1 MKLKKIALGAA
12 ALALVACGEAQK
24 PVAKVAA
31 VTPNSTDDQKFA
43 YMLGAQFGLQNF
55 KNLPWQAGEGID
67 EDVVVQAFRDA
78 FGNLNDST
86 IKVQLPQDSLA
97 AVSRRIQSAMRDR
110 YVKTQPDTNV
120 TKGMTDEQIRA
131 YVDSLRKAL
140 PVTAAPAVKNEKV
153 TLPAESSE
161 QQKFSYLVGVQFG
174 NQFYNIGRQFQK
186 QFDGDYFVLGVR
198 DAGKKLRD
206 TTFTMILPDDTL
218 KAVGDRYNEKLKAIH
233 EEMVK
238 KAQAEEERLK
248 AEVSS
253 LRGDTLVNGMPVK
266 MNFKVKASGIT
277 VKGEDLSAFA
287 GKPLMMFYF
296 SATCG
301 HCAHAAPQILEI
313 AKEFAQKGLTTV
325 AIASGGNNKPG
336 IRRFIDDAKFDE
348 TISVMWDE
356 GRQFGEL
363 YSDGYVPKVYLVN
376 PDGSY
381 KQYAAFEREKDDLK
395 KEIAELLNGK
405 NVEWKI
411 EVKKP
416 EADSAK
422 APEVKPEEKKA
433 EAKDAKAAK
442 GKVAKPAAK

>member
-31 VTPNSTDDQKFA
+31 ITPNSADDQKFA

-55 KNLPWQAGEGID
+55 SNLPWQTGEGID

-78 FGNLNDST
+78 YGNLKDST
-86 IKVQLPQDSLA
+86 VKVQLSQDSLA
-97 AVSRRIQSAMRDR
+97 AISKRIQGLMRER
-110 YVKTQPDTNV
+110 YFKTQPDSTAKDLN
-120 TKGMTDEQIRA
+120 DEQRRA
-131 YVDSLRKAL
+131 LVDSLRKAL
-140 PVTAAPAVKNEKV
+140 PVSAAPEVKNANV
-153 TLPAESSE
+153 TLPAEASE
-161 QQKFSYLVGVQFG
+161 QQKFSYLVGFQFG
-174 NQFYNIGRQFQK
+174 NQFYNIGRQFQA

-206 TTFTMILPDDTL
+206 TTFAMVLPDDSL
-218 KAVGDRYNEKLKAIH
+218 KAVGDRYNEKLKTIR
-233 EEMVK
+233 EEMMK
-238 KAQAEEERLK
+238 KAQAEEEKLK

-277 VKGEDLSAFA
+277 VKGEDLRAFA

-356 GRQFGEL
+356 ARQFGEL

-376 PDGSY
+376 PDGTY

-442 GKVAKPAAK
+442 GKAAKPAAK

>member
-12 ALALVACGEAQK
+12 ALALIACGEAQK

-31 VTPNSTDDQKFA
+31 ITPNSADDQKFA

-55 KNLPWQAGEGID
+55 SNLPWQTGESID

-78 FGNLNDST
+78 YGNLKDST
-86 IKVQLPQDSLA
+86 VKVQLSQDTLA
-97 AVSRRIQSAMRDR
+97 AVSKRIQNIMRER
-110 YVKTQPDTNV
+110 YFKTQPDSSAKDLN
-120 TKGMTDEQIRA
+120 DEQRRA
-131 YVDSLRKAL
+131 LIDSLRKAL
-140 PVTAAPAVKNEKV
+140 PISAPPEVKNASV
-153 TLPAESSE
+153 TLPADASE
-161 QQKFSYLVGVQFG
+161 QQKFSYLVGFQFG
-174 NQFYNIGRQFQK
+174 NQFYSIGRQFQTE
-186 QFDGDYFVLGVR
+186 FDGDYFVLGVR

-206 TTFTMILPDDTL
+206 TTFAMVLPDDSL
-218 KAVGDRYNEKLKAIH
+218 KAVGDRYNEKMKNIR
-233 EEMVK
+233 EEMMK
-238 KAQAEEERLK
+238 KQQAEEEKLK
-248 AEVSS
+248 AEVAG
-253 LRGDTLVNGMPVK
+253 LRGDTLANGMPAK
-266 MNFKVKASGIT
+266 MNFSVKASGVT

-287 GKPLMMFYF
+287 GKPLLMFYF

-313 AKEFAQKGLTTV
+313 AKEFAPKGLTTA

-356 GRQFGEL
+356 ARQFGEL

-376 PDGSY
+376 PDGTY

-395 KEIAELLNGK
+395 KEIAELLQGK

-416 EADSAK
+416 EADSTK
-422 APEVKPEEKKA
+422 APEVKQEAKPEVK
-433 EAKDAKAAK
+433 KDAKKADAK
-442 GKVAKPAAK
+442 SAKAKK

>member
-1 MKLKKIALGAA
+1 MKLKKFALGAA

-24 PVAKVAA
+24 PVPRVAA

-43 YMLGAQFGLQNF
+43 YMLGVQLSLQNF
-55 KNLPWQAGEGID
+55 LNLPMRTGEGLD
-67 EDVVVQAFRDA
+67 EDVVVQGFRDA

-86 IKVQLPQDSLA
+86 VKLQINQDSLA
-97 AVSRRIQSAMRDR
+97 VISRRIQKKMQER
-110 YVKTQPDTNV
+110 YVNTRPDTNV
-120 TKGMTDEQIRA
+120 TKGMDDAQLRA
-131 YVDSLRKAL
+131 YTDSLEKAQ
-140 PVTAAPAVKNEKV
+140 PVTPAPAVKY
-153 TLPAESSE
+153 AEVKLGENPSE

-174 NQFYNIGRQFQK
+174 NQFYSLSRQFQTD
-186 QFDGDYFVLGVR
+186 FDGDYFVLGVR
-198 DAGKKLRD
+198 DAGKKTRD
-206 TTFTMILPDDTL
+206 TTFTMVLPDDSL
-218 KAVGDRYNEKLKAIH
+218 RAVGNRYSEKMKVLRDEMIKKQQAEEEKLKA
-233 EEMVK
+233 
-238 KAQAEEERLK
+238 
-248 AEVSS
+248 EVAS
-253 LRGDTLVNGMPVK
+253 LRGDTLANGMPAK

-277 VKGEDLSAFA
+277 VKAEDLSAFE
-287 GKPLMMFYF
+287 GKKLMMFYF

-313 AKEFAQKGLTTV
+313 AKEFAPKGLTTV

-348 TISVMWDE
+348 TISVVWDE

-381 KQYAAFEREKDDLK
+381 KEYVAFEREKDDLK

-416 EADSAK
+416 AADSVK
-422 APEVKPEEKKA
+422 APEAKPEAK
-433 EAKDAKAAK
+433 KDAKPAK
-442 GKVAKPAAK
+442 AKK

>member
-12 ALALVACGEAQK
+12 ALALIACGEAQK
-24 PVAKVAA
+24 PIAKAA
-31 VTPNSTDDQKFA
+31 TVTPDSSDDQKFA

-55 KNLPWQAGEGID
+55 SNLPWQTGEAID

-78 FGNLNDST
+78 FGNMKDST
-86 IKVQLPQDSLA
+86 IKLQIPQDSLSA
-97 AVSRRIQSAMRDR
+97 ISRRIQTAMRER
-110 YVKTQPDTNV
+110 YVKVQPDTNV
-120 TKGMTDEQIRA
+120 TKNLNNDQIRA

-140 PVTAAPAVKNEKV
+140 PVSAAPAVKNEKV
-153 TLPAESSE
+153 TFTEQPTE
-161 QQKFSYLVGVQFG
+161 QQKFSYLVGFQFG
-174 NQFYNIGRQFQK
+174 NQFYSIGRQFDTD
-186 QFDGDYFVLGVR
+186 FDGEYFILGVR

-206 TTFTMILPDDTL
+206 TTYTMTLPDDTL
-218 KAVGDRYNEKLKAIH
+218 KAVGDRFMEKSKKLNE
-233 EEMVK
+233 ERMK
-238 KAQAEEERLK
+238 KAQAEEEKLK
-248 AEVSS
+248 AEVAG
-253 LRGDTLVNGMPVK
+253 LRGDTLANGMPAK

-287 GKPLMMFYF
+287 QKPLLMFYF

-313 AKEFAQKGLTTV
+313 AKEFAPKGLTTV
-325 AIASGGNNKPG
+325 SIASGGNNKPG

-356 GRQFGEL
+356 SRQFGEL

-381 KQYAAFEREKDDLK
+381 KQYAAFEKEKDDLK
-395 KEIAELLNGK
+395 KEIAELLAGK

-411 EVKKP
+411 EVKP
-416 EADSAK
+416 AAEPAK
-422 APEVKPEEKKA
+422 VEPKQEQKKA
-433 EAKDAKAAK
+433 DAKAAK
-442 GKVAKPAAK
+442 KTK

>member
-24 PVAKVAA
+24 PIAKSAA
-31 VTPNSTDDQKFA
+31 ITPDSADDQKFA

-55 KNLPWQAGEGID
+55 SNLPWQTGEGID
-67 EDVVVQAFRDA
+67 EDATVQGFRDA
-78 FGNLNDST
+78 LANLNDT
-86 IKVQLPQDSLA
+86 TAKLQLPQDTLA
-97 AVSRRIQSAMRDR
+97 AVSRRIQGNMRER
-110 YVKTQPDTNV
+110 YFKTQPDSTA
-120 TKGMTDEQIRA
+120 KDLSDEQRRA
-131 YVDSLRKAL
+131 LIDSLRKAL
-140 PVTAAPAVKNEKV
+140 PINAAPAVKNEKV
-153 TLPAESSE
+153 TLQANASE

-174 NQFYNIGRQFQK
+174 NQFFSIGRQFQTD
-186 QFDGDYFVLGVR
+186 FDGEYFVLGIR

-206 TTFTMILPDDTL
+206 TTSALTLPEDSL
-218 KAVGDRYNEKLKAIH
+218 KAVGDRFNEKLKTIR
-233 EEMVK
+233 EEMTK
-238 KAQAEEERLK
+238 KQQAEEEKLK
-248 AEVSS
+248 AEVAS
-253 LRGDTLVNGMPVK
+253 LRGDTLANGMPAK

-277 VKGEDLSAFA
+277 VKSEDLSDFA
-287 GKPLMMFYF
+287 GKPLLMFYF

-325 AIASGGNNKPG
+325 SIASGGNNKPG

-348 TISVMWDE
+348 TISVVWDE
-356 GRQFGEL
+356 SRQFGEL

-376 PDGSY
+376 PNGTY
-381 KQYAAFEREKDDLK
+381 KQYAAFEKEKEDLK

-416 EADSAK
+416 AADSVKAPEAKQEAKKDAKSAK
-422 APEVKPEEKKA
+422 AKK
-433 EAKDAKAAK
+433 
-442 GKVAKPAAK
+442 

>member
-12 ALALVACGEAQK
+12 ALALIACGEAQK

-31 VTPNSTDDQKFA
+31 ITPNSADDQKFA

-55 KNLPWQAGEGID
+55 SNLPWQTGESID

-78 FGNLNDST
+78 YGNLKDST
-86 IKVQLPQDSLA
+86 VKVQLSQDTLA
-97 AVSRRIQSAMRDR
+97 AVSKRIQNIMRER
-110 YVKTQPDTNV
+110 YFKTQPDSSA
-120 TKGMTDEQIRA
+120 KDLSDEQRRA
-131 YVDSLRKAL
+131 LIDSLRKAL
-140 PVTAAPAVKNEKV
+140 PISAAPEVKNANV
-153 TLPAESSE
+153 TLPADASE
-161 QQKFSYLVGVQFG
+161 QQKFSYLVGFQFG
-174 NQFYNIGRQFQK
+174 NQFYSIGRQFQTE
-186 QFDGDYFVLGVR
+186 FDGDYFVLGVR

-206 TTFTMILPDDTL
+206 TTFAMVLPDDSL
-218 KAVGDRYNEKLKAIH
+218 KAVGDRYNEKMKNIR
-233 EEMVK
+233 EEMMK
-238 KAQAEEERLK
+238 KQQAEEEKLK
-248 AEVSS
+248 AEVAG
-253 LRGDTLVNGMPVK
+253 LRGDTLANGMPAK
-266 MNFKVKASGIT
+266 MNFSVKASGVT

-287 GKPLMMFYF
+287 GKPLLMFYF

-313 AKEFAQKGLTTV
+313 AKEFAPKGLTTA

-356 GRQFGEL
+356 ARQFGEL

-376 PDGSY
+376 PDGTY

-395 KEIAELLNGK
+395 KEIAELLQGK

-416 EADSAK
+416 EADSTK
-422 APEVKPEEKKA
+422 APEVKQEAKPEVK
-433 EAKDAKAAK
+433 KDAKKADAK
-442 GKVAKPAAK
+442 SAKAKK

>member
-24 PVAKVAA
+24 PIAKSAA
-31 VTPNSTDDQKFA
+31 ITPDSADDQKFA

-55 KNLPWQAGEGID
+55 SNLPWQTGEGID
-67 EDVVVQAFRDA
+67 EDATVQGFRDA
-78 FGNLNDST
+78 LANLNDT
-86 IKVQLPQDSLA
+86 TAKLQLPQDTLA
-97 AVSRRIQSAMRDR
+97 AVSRRIQGNMRER
-110 YVKTQPDTNV
+110 YFKTQPDSTA
-120 TKGMTDEQIRA
+120 KDLSDEQRRA
-131 YVDSLRKAL
+131 LIDSLRKAL
-140 PVTAAPAVKNEKV
+140 PINAAPAVKNEKV
-153 TLPAESSE
+153 TLQANASE

-174 NQFYNIGRQFQK
+174 NQFYSIGRQFQTD
-186 QFDGDYFVLGVR
+186 FDGEYFVLGIR

-206 TTFTMILPDDTL
+206 TTSALTLPEDSL
-218 KAVGDRYNEKLKAIH
+218 KAVGDRFNEKMKTIREEMTKKQQAEEEKLKA
-233 EEMVK
+233 
-238 KAQAEEERLK
+238 
-248 AEVSS
+248 EVAS
-253 LRGDTLVNGMPVK
+253 LRGDTLANGMPAK

-277 VKGEDLSAFA
+277 VKSEDLSDFA
-287 GKPLMMFYF
+287 GKPLLMFYF

-313 AKEFAQKGLTTV
+313 AKEFAPKGLTTV
-325 AIASGGNNKPG
+325 SIASGGNNKPG

-348 TISVMWDE
+348 TISVVWDE
-356 GRQFGEL
+356 SRQFGEL

-381 KQYAAFEREKDDLK
+381 KEYVAFEREKEDLK

-416 EADSAK
+416 AADSVKAPEAKQEAKKDAKSAK
-422 APEVKPEEKKA
+422 AKK
-433 EAKDAKAAK
+433 
-442 GKVAKPAAK
+442 

>member
-1 MKLKKIALGAA
+1 MKLKKFALGAA
-12 ALALVACGEAQK
+12 ALALIACGETQK

-31 VTPNSTDDQKFA
+31 ITPNSADDQKFA

-55 KNLPWQAGEGID
+55 SNLPWQTGEGID

-78 FGNLNDST
+78 YGNLKDTT
-86 IKVQLPQDSLA
+86 IKVQLSQDSLA
-97 AVSRRIQSAMRDR
+97 AVSRRIQNLMRER
-110 YVKTQPDTNV
+110 YFKTQPDSSAKDLN
-120 TKGMTDEQIRA
+120 DEQRRA
-131 YVDSLRKAL
+131 LIDSLRKAL
-140 PVTAAPAVKNEKV
+140 PITAAPEVKNAKV
-153 TLPAESSE
+153 TLAADASE
-161 QQKFSYLVGVQFG
+161 QQKFSYLVGFQFG
-174 NQFYNIGRQFQK
+174 SQFYNIGRQFQTE
-186 QFDGDYFVLGVR
+186 FDGEYFVLGVR

-206 TTFTMILPDDTL
+206 TTFAMVLSDDSL
-218 KAVGDRYNEKLKAIH
+218 KAVGDRYNEKMKNIR
-233 EEMVK
+233 EEMIK
-238 KAQAEEERLK
+238 KQQAEEEKLK
-248 AEVSS
+248 AEVAG
-253 LRGDTLVNGMPVK
+253 LRGDTLANGMPAK
-266 MNFKVKASGIT
+266 MNFSVKASGIT
-277 VKGEDLSAFA
+277 VKGENLSAFA
-287 GKPLMMFYF
+287 GKPLLMFYF

-313 AKEFAQKGLTTV
+313 AKEFAPKGLTTV

-348 TISVMWDE
+348 TIGVVWDE

-381 KQYAAFEREKDDLK
+381 KEYVAFEREKEDLK

-416 EADSAK
+416 AADSAK
-422 APEVKPEEKKA
+422 VEAKPEVK
-433 EAKDAKAAK
+433 KDAKPAK
-442 GKVAKPAAK
+442 AKK

>member
-24 PVAKVAA
+24 PIAKSAA
-31 VTPNSTDDQKFA
+31 ITPDSADDQKFA

-55 KNLPWQAGEGID
+55 SNLPWQTGEGID
-67 EDVVVQAFRDA
+67 EDATVQGFRDA
-78 FGNLNDST
+78 LANLNDT
-86 IKVQLPQDSLA
+86 TAKLQLPQDTLA
-97 AVSRRIQSAMRDR
+97 AVSRRIQGNMRER
-110 YVKTQPDTNV
+110 YFKTQPDSTA
-120 TKGMTDEQIRA
+120 KDLSDEQRRA
-131 YVDSLRKAL
+131 LIDSLRKAL
-140 PVTAAPAVKNEKV
+140 PINAAPAVKNEKV
-153 TLPAESSE
+153 TLQANASE

-174 NQFYNIGRQFQK
+174 NQFYSIGRQFQTD
-186 QFDGDYFVLGVR
+186 FDGEYFVLGIR

-206 TTFTMILPDDTL
+206 TTSALTLPEDSL
-218 KAVGDRYNEKLKAIH
+218 KAVGDRFNEKLKTIR
-233 EEMVK
+233 EEMTK
-238 KAQAEEERLK
+238 KQQAEEEKLK
-248 AEVSS
+248 AEVAS
-253 LRGDTLVNGMPVK
+253 LRGDTLANGMPAK

-277 VKGEDLSAFA
+277 VKSEDLSDFA
-287 GKPLMMFYF
+287 GKPLLMFYF

-325 AIASGGNNKPG
+325 SIASGGNNKPG

-348 TISVMWDE
+348 TISVVWDE
-356 GRQFGEL
+356 SRQFGEL

-376 PDGSY
+376 PNGTY
-381 KQYAAFEREKDDLK
+381 KQYTAFEKEKEDLK

-416 EADSAK
+416 AADSVKAPEAKQEAKKDAKSAK
-422 APEVKPEEKKA
+422 AKK
-433 EAKDAKAAK
+433 
-442 GKVAKPAAK
+442 

>member
-24 PVAKVAA
+24 PIAKSAA
-31 VTPNSTDDQKFA
+31 ITPDSADDQKFA

-55 KNLPWQAGEGID
+55 SNLPWQTGEGID
-67 EDVVVQAFRDA
+67 EDATVQGFRDA
-78 FGNLNDST
+78 LANLNDT
-86 IKVQLPQDSLA
+86 TAKLQLPQDTLA
-97 AVSRRIQSAMRDR
+97 AVSRRIQGNMRER
-110 YVKTQPDTNV
+110 YFKTQPDSTA
-120 TKGMTDEQIRA
+120 KDLSDEQRRA
-131 YVDSLRKAL
+131 LIDSLRKAL
-140 PVTAAPAVKNEKV
+140 PINAAPAVKNEKV
-153 TLPAESSE
+153 SLQANASE

-174 NQFYNIGRQFQK
+174 NQFYSIGRQFQTD
-186 QFDGDYFVLGVR
+186 FDGEYFVLGIR

-206 TTFTMILPDDTL
+206 TTSALTLPEDSL
-218 KAVGDRYNEKLKAIH
+218 KAVGDRFNEKLKTIR
-233 EEMVK
+233 EEMTK
-238 KAQAEEERLK
+238 KQQAEEEKLK
-248 AEVSS
+248 AEVAS
-253 LRGDTLVNGMPVK
+253 LRGDTLANGMPAK

-277 VKGEDLSAFA
+277 VKSEDLSDFA
-287 GKPLMMFYF
+287 GKPLLMFYF

-325 AIASGGNNKPG
+325 SIASGGNNKPG

-348 TISVMWDE
+348 TISVVWDE
-356 GRQFGEL
+356 SRQFGEL

-376 PDGSY
+376 PNGTY
-381 KQYAAFEREKDDLK
+381 KQYAAFEKEKEDLK

-416 EADSAK
+416 AADSVKAPEAKQEAKKDAKSAK
-422 APEVKPEEKKA
+422 AKK
-433 EAKDAKAAK
+433 
-442 GKVAKPAAK
+442 

>member
-24 PVAKVAA
+24 PIAKSAA
-31 VTPNSTDDQKFA
+31 ITPDSADDQKFA

-55 KNLPWQAGEGID
+55 SNLPWQTGEGID
-67 EDVVVQAFRDA
+67 EDATVQGFRDA
-78 FGNLNDST
+78 LANLNDT
-86 IKVQLPQDSLA
+86 TAKLQLPQDTLA
-97 AVSRRIQSAMRDR
+97 AVSRRIQGNMRER
-110 YVKTQPDTNV
+110 YFKTQPDSTA
-120 TKGMTDEQIRA
+120 KDLSDEQRRA
-131 YVDSLRKAL
+131 LIDSLRKAL
-140 PVTAAPAVKNEKV
+140 PINAAPAVKNEKV
-153 TLPAESSE
+153 TLQANASE

-174 NQFYNIGRQFQK
+174 NQFYSIGRQFQTD
-186 QFDGDYFVLGVR
+186 FDGEYFVLGIR

-206 TTFTMILPDDTL
+206 TTSALTLPEDTL
-218 KAVGDRYNEKLKAIH
+218 KAVGDRFNEKLKTIR
-233 EEMVK
+233 EEMTK
-238 KAQAEEERLK
+238 KQQAEEEKLK
-248 AEVSS
+248 AEVAS
-253 LRGDTLVNGMPVK
+253 LRGDTLANGMPAK

-277 VKGEDLSAFA
+277 VKSEDLSDFA
-287 GKPLMMFYF
+287 GKPLLMFYF

-325 AIASGGNNKPG
+325 SIASGGNNKPG

-348 TISVMWDE
+348 TISVVWDE
-356 GRQFGEL
+356 SRQFGEL

-376 PDGSY
+376 PNGTY
-381 KQYAAFEREKDDLK
+381 KQYAAFEKEKEDLK

-416 EADSAK
+416 AADSVKATEAKQEAKKDAKSAK
-422 APEVKPEEKKA
+422 AKK
-433 EAKDAKAAK
+433 
-442 GKVAKPAAK
+442 

>member
-12 ALALVACGEAQK
+12 AIALIACGEAQK
-24 PVAKVAA
+24 PVTQIAA

-43 YMLGAQFGLQNF
+43 YMLGAQFGIQNF
-55 KNLPWQAGEGID
+55 SNLPWQTGEGID
-67 EDVVVQAFRDA
+67 EDAVVQGFRDA
-78 FGNLNDST
+78 FGNLNDT
-86 IKVQLPQDSLA
+86 TVKIQLTQDTLA
-97 AVSRRIQSAMRDR
+97 AVSRRIQSVMRER
-110 YVKTQPDTNV
+110 YFSTQPDTNV
-120 TKGMTDEQIRA
+120 TKGMDDKQIRA
-131 YVDSLRKAL
+131 YIDSVRKAQ
-140 PVTAAPAVKNEKV
+140 PFTAAPVVKNEKV
-153 TLPAESSE
+153 TFGENPTE

-174 NQFYNIGRQFQK
+174 NQFYSIGRQFQTT
-186 QFDGDYFVLGVR
+186 FDADYFVLGVR
-198 DAGKKLRD
+198 DAGKKVRD
-206 TTFTMILPDDTL
+206 TTFTMVLPDDTL
-218 KAVGDRYNEKLKAIH
+218 KAVGDRFNEKLKTIR
-233 EEMVK
+233 EEMMK
-238 KAQAEEERLK
+238 KQQAEEEKLK
-248 AEVSS
+248 AEVAG
-253 LRGDTLVNGMPVK
+253 LRGDTLANGMPAK

-277 VKGEDLSAFA
+277 VKAEDLSAFA
-287 GKPLMMFYF
+287 GKKLLMFYF

-313 AKEFAQKGLTTV
+313 AKEFAPKGLTTV

-348 TISVMWDE
+348 TINVVWDE

-381 KQYAAFEREKDDLK
+381 KEYVAFEREKEDLK

-416 EADSAK
+416 AADSAK
-422 APEVKPEEKKA
+422 APEAKQQPKK
-433 EAKDAKAAK
+433 EVLPPKAKK
-442 GKVAKPAAK
+442 